1 MTYDGK
7 GGAHAAIRY
16 LATRGHRRI
25 GYLQGD
31 LRYMSACKRLD
42 GYKRAVLESG
52 LAIDNNLMRGHSWS
66 SADAATDT
74 LYLLRLD
81 DPPTAIFAASDD
93 LAFSA
98 IEVLREQGYRIPADV
113 AVIGFDDTLVARD
126 MRPPLT
132 TVRIP
137 LGEVGRLA
145 ADLMLDQID
154 ACTDYQ
160 VRSETLPLELVC
172 RGTA

>member
-1 MTYDGK
+1 M
-7 GGAHAAIRY
+7 
-16 LATRGHRRI
+16 
-25 GYLQGD
+25 
-31 LRYMSACKRLD
+31 
-42 GYKRAVLESG
+42 
-52 LAIDNNLMRGHSWS
+52 
-66 SADAATDT
+66 
-74 LYLLRLD
+74 
-81 DPPTAIFAASDD
+81 
-93 LAFSA
+93 
-98 IEVLREQGYRIPADV
+98 LREQGYRVPADV

-132 TVRIP
+132 TVRIS